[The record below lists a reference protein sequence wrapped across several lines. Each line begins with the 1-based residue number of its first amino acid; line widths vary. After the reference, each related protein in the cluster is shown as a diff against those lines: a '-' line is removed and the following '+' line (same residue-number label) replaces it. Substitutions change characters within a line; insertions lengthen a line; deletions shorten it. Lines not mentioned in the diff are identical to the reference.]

1 MNTISLNDL
10 LKKYNAPKN
19 IDYLSIDT
27 EGSEFEILKS
37 FDFSKYN
44 ISIIT
49 CEHNYSL
56 DRKNIFNLLVRNG
69 YERVYSGLSRWDD
82 WYVKRASKNR
92 VLYQIIKRI
101 IDLTLSIIAL
111 LIFIIPVIIIFF

>member
-1 MNTISLNDL
+1 MNTITLNDL

-82 WYVKRASKNR
+82 WYVKKELQR
-92 VLYQIIKRI
+92 IKFYI
-101 IDLTLSIIAL
+101 K
-111 LIFIIPVIIIFF
+111 